1 MSEINIL
8 KKLVIFYLRNCDSF
22 VGVLSKHFLKKIF
35 NLRRNA
41 FWVMDFR
48 FLYILKDE
56 IICFVLE
63 RRVAGKQVVKKT
75 AKRPNIG
82 WGSAFVA
89 FQNFRGQI
97 QTRAHELIIL
107 QVVAILNLARNLG
120 VVQCLIKNH
129 CASEVNQLNV
139 LFFNHYVFR
148 F

>member
-1 MSEINIL
+1 
-8 KKLVIFYLRNCDSF
+8 
-22 VGVLSKHFLKKIF
+22 
-35 NLRRNA
+35 
-41 FWVMDFR
+41 MDFR

-63 RRVAGKQVVKKT
+63 RRVARKQIVKKT
-75 AKRPNIG
+75 AKRPNISR
-82 WGSAFVA
+82 GSAFVS
-89 FQNFRGQI
+89 FQNFWGQI

-120 VVQCLIKNH
+120 IVQCLVKNH